1 MIVLTPVT
9 TTSIYAVLLTLLFLA
24 LSLRAMLGR
33 RRARVPF
40 GDGTSEELRRPLR
53 AHANFAEYTPLAL
66 ILMGLLELQ
75 GAGAIVLNVIG
86 LLLLAGRLAHAYG
99 IGRIPE
105 HHPARAIGMGL
116 TLLSMILSC
125 LALLSI
131 ALFG

>member
-1 MIVLTPVT
+1 VLTPVT
-9 TTSIYAVLLTLLFLA
+9 TTSVYAVLLTLLFLT
-24 LSLRAMLGR
+24 LSARAMSGR
-33 RRARVPF
+33 RRSRVSL
-40 GDGTSEELRRPLR
+40 GDGSSEELRRRLR

-86 LLLLAGRLAHAYG
+86 LLLVAGRLAHAYG
-99 IGRIPE
+99 ISRIPE
-105 HHPARAIGMGL
+105 HLSARVLGVGL

>member
-1 MIVLTPVT
+1 MLTPVT
-9 TTSIYAVLLTLLFLA
+9 TTSVYAVLLTLLFLA
-24 LSLRAMLGR
+24 LSARAMSGR
-33 RRARVPF
+33 RRSRVSL
-40 GDGTSEELRRPLR
+40 GDGSSEELRRRLR

-75 GAGAIVLNVIG
+75 GAGTIVLNVIG
-86 LLLLAGRLAHAYG
+86 LLLVAGRLSHAYG
-99 IGRIPE
+99 ISRIPE
-105 HHPARAIGMGL
+105 HLSARIFGVGL

>member
-1 MIVLTPVT
+1 MLTPVT
-9 TTSIYAVLLTLLFLA
+9 TTSVYAVLLTLLFLT
-24 LSLRAMLGR
+24 LSARAMSGR
-33 RRARVPF
+33 RRSRVSL
-40 GDGTSEELRRPLR
+40 GDGSSEELRRRLR

-86 LLLLAGRLAHAYG
+86 LLLVAGRLAHAYG
-99 IGRIPE
+99 ISRIPE
-105 HHPARAIGMGL
+105 HLSARVLGVGL

>member
-1 MIVLTPVT
+1 MLTPVT

-40 GDGTSEELRRPLR
+40 GEGTSEELRRPLR

-99 IGRIPE
+99 ISRIPE

-116 TLLSMILSC
+116 TLLSMVLCC

>member
-1 MIVLTPVT
+1 MLTPVT
-9 TTSIYAVLLTLLFLA
+9 TTSVYAVLLTLLFLG
-24 LSLRAMLGR
+24 LSLRAMFGR
-33 RRARVPF
+33 RRTRVLL
-40 GDGTSEELRRPLR
+40 GDGSSEELRRRLR

-99 IGRIPE
+99 ISRIPE
-105 HHPARAIGMGL
+105 HRSSRVAGTGL
-116 TLLSMILSC
+116 TMLSMVLCC

-131 ALFG
+131 AVFG

>member
-1 MIVLTPVT
+1 MLTPVT
-9 TTSIYAVLLTLLFLA
+9 TTSVYAVLLAVLFLA
-24 LSLRAMLGR
+24 LSLRAMSAR

-40 GDGTSEELRRPLR
+40 GEGSSEELRRRLR

-66 ILMGLLELQ
+66 LLMALLELQ

-99 IGRIPE
+99 ISRIPE
-105 HHPARAIGMGL
+105 HLPSRILGVGL
-116 TLLSMILSC
+116 TLLSIILSA